1 MRRGGGDAGENP
13 RGKQNLQFNMPVPK
27 FLQQL
32 KDSVLTSEQKKTKEL
47 EDRLNR
53 EEDFDIQNAVVIREQ
68 SEQYEKKEVQKVDM
82 DYFKPQYVSKQ
93 DRNGLGAL
101 KEEIEKKKK
110 EELKKK
116 QLQLKKMDEEKEKK
130 DKTVSKRS
138 KDGADKSSKN
148 EQKTSSASSPQ
159 SSVLNQKRRSIEE
172 AIKNLEKETTTKKKQ
187 VVQQNFLSFNED
199 EDDE

>member
-68 SEQYEKKEVQKVDM
+68 QEQQEKKEIEKVDM
-82 DYFKPQYVSKQ
+82 DNFKPQYVSKQ

-116 QLQLKKMDEEKEKK
+116 QLQLKKMDEEKQKK
-130 DKTVSKRS
+130 DKTESKGS
-138 KDGADKSSKN
+138 KEGTDKSSKS
-148 EQKTSSASSPQ
+148 EQKTSSASQ

-172 AIKNLEKETTTKKKQ
+172 AIKNLEKETTIKKKQ

-199 EDDE
+199 EEDE

>member
-68 SEQYEKKEVQKVDM
+68 SEQQEKKEIEKVDM
-82 DYFKPQYVSKQ
+82 DNFKPQYVSKQ
-93 DRNGLGAL
+93 NRNGLGAL

-110 EELKKK
+110 EELQKK
-116 QLQLKKMDEEKEKK
+116 QLQLKKMDEDKEKK
-130 DKTVSKRS
+130 DKTESKGS
-138 KDGADKSSKN
+138 KEGTDKSSKN
-148 EQKTSSASSPQ
+148 EQKTPSSSQ

-172 AIKNLEKETTTKKKQ
+172 AVKNLEKETTTKKKQ

-199 EDDE
+199 EEDE